1 MCHFSLWCKKNLTLK
16 SFPFLSVTNQCLINL
31 LGRKMKRRQPKI
43 WINIQEQL
51 RCQRTL
57 GLIVSLTTVSKQPLV
72 IKAFRHPRHSSTL
85 LCLSLSWFAL
95 LSRVLP
101 FLQSRQFLCWCDRL
115 QPLSQL
121 SQEIQILAIFSFSL
135 NVLGFTSHT
144 WWIREEL
151 ISHFPFKFSF
161 MFIPCWTKERKEF
174 NLCRF

>member
-1 MCHFSLWCKKNLTLK
+1 MCHFSLWCTLSKKNNNLTLK
-16 SFPFLSVTNQCLINL
+16 SFPFLPVTNQPLINL
-31 LGRKMKRRQPKI
+31 PGRKMKRRRPKI

-115 QPLSQL
+115 QPLTAEPGIPHFNCIFIFTERFRLHFSHMMNQRTADFTYSIQL
-121 SQEIQILAIFSFSL
+121 C
-135 NVLGFTSHT
+135 V
-144 WWIREEL
+144 EL
-151 ISHFPFKFSF
+151 
-161 MFIPCWTKERKEF
+161 
-174 NLCRF
+174 